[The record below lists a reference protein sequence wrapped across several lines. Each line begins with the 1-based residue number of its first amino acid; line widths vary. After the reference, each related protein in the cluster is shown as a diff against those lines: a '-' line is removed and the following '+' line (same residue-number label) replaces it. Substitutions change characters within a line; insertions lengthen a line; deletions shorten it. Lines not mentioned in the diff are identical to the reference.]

1 MTYFDE
7 FFDSCWAWTILLPS
21 RSIKFDKLSKGA
33 EKHLVKF
40 GENCP
45 RRNLVVQ
52 GNSHS
57 NWPQVVLAGFL
68 NNQQV
73 CFFPKTPRNSRKLWR
88 IGNRQ
93 VSLPYC
99 ERDHPHVPPNESH
112 ELVYAS
118 ERLLRWH
125 CDPPNPHLWRIRRS
139 RFHSL
144 MHHPH
149 SPPEPEKHLSPLQN
163 MKA

>member
-118 ERLLRWH
+118 ERITMSRKSQAFCLTQLHIENCKFIFVSAPIFVLALLATLPW
-125 CDPPNPHLWRIRRS
+125 
-139 RFHSL
+139 FH
-144 MHHPH
+144 PG
-149 SPPEPEKHLSPLQN
+149 
-163 MKA
+163 AD